1 MKKKIMD
8 IVVDIVLITGVF
20 MATDGVVTHLLRSE
34 NIWLEL
40 GVYAVFYAIVF
51 GAKAGIAY
59 LWKKRK

>member
-8 IVVDIVLITGVF
+8 IIVDIALITVIF
-20 MATDGVVTHLLRSE
+20 MATDGVVTHLLHSE

>member
-1 MKKKIMD
+1 MNI
-8 IVVDIVLITGVF
+8 IVDIALITVVF
-20 MATDGVVTHLLRSE
+20 MATDGVVTHLLHSE

-51 GAKAGIAY
+51 GVKAGIAY

>member
-1 MKKKIMD
+1 MKKKIID
-8 IVVDIVLITGVF
+8 IIVDIALITVIF
-20 MATDGVVTHLLRSE
+20 MATDAVVTHLLHSE